1 MRNENEIVTVFG
13 ASGLIGRHTVQALAR
28 AGYRIRAC
36 VRYPNLA
43 HYLPPM
49 GTVGQIQLMKC
60 NVLDEDS
67 VARAVQGSSA
77 AINLVGILYPAGG
90 QNYEDIHIEAP
101 QTIAKAAK
109 AAGVE
114 TLLHVTTMGISEES
128 ESNYSRSKAEGENA
142 IREIFPNATLIKP
155 SIVFGPEDNFFNKFA
170 WLARVAPV
178 LPLVGGGHTK
188 FQPVFVADV
197 ADAITKCVGEA
208 STRGK
213 TYELGGPAIYSFKE
227 MIQAILHAT
236 GRKNPLLPMPFW
248 MAAISA
254 VFLQFLPGKL
264 LTPDQVKFLK
274 TDNVPSP
281 GALGLKDLGIQP
293 ESLEAI
299 LPTYLWRFRPK
310 GQYENSSSER
320 AIGVPEIR

>member
-1 MRNENEIVTVFG
+1 MRNEIVTVFG

-60 NVLDEDS
+60 NVLDEDA

-77 AINLVGILYPAGG
+77 VINLVGILYPGGG
-90 QNYEDIHIEAP
+90 QNYEDIHVDAP

-109 AAGVE
+109 ATGVE
-114 TLLHVTTMGISEES
+114 TLVHVTTMGIGEDS
-128 ESNYSRSKAEGENA
+128 ESKYARTKAEGETA
-142 IREIFPNATLIKP
+142 VRQIFPGATLIKP

-170 WLARVAPV
+170 GLARIAPV

-188 FQPVFVADV
+188 FQPVFVGDV
-197 ADAITKCVGEA
+197 ADAITKCVTDPA
-208 STRGK
+208 TRGE
-213 TYELGGPAIYSFKE
+213 TYELGGPSVYSFKE

-236 GRKNPLLPMPFW
+236 GRKNLLFPMPFW
-248 MAAISA
+248 IASINA

-274 TDNVPSP
+274 TDNVVSP
-281 GALGLKDLGIQP
+281 GALTLKNLDIQP

-299 LPTYLWRFRPK
+299 LPSYLWRFRPK
-310 GQYENSSSER
+310 GQYENSATER
-320 AIGVPEIR
+320 VIGAPEIR

>member
-1 MRNENEIVTVFG
+1 MRNEIVTVFG

-36 VRYPNLA
+36 VRYTNLA
-43 HYLPPM
+43 QFLPPM

-60 NVLDEDS
+60 NVLDEDA
-67 VARAVQGSSA
+67 VTRAVQGSSA
-77 AINLVGILYPAGG
+77 VINLVGILYPAGG
-90 QNYEDIHIEAP
+90 QSYEDVHVEAP

-109 AAGVE
+109 AAGVQ
-114 TLLHVTTMGISEES
+114 TLVHVTTMGIGTES
-128 ESNYSRSKAEGENA
+128 ESDYARTKAEGENA
-142 IREIFPNATLIKP
+142 VRQIFPSATLIKP

-170 WLARVAPV
+170 WLACIQPI

-197 ADAITKCVGEA
+197 ADAIVKCVADA

-213 TYELGGPAIYSFKE
+213 TYELGGPAVYSFKE
-227 MIQAILHAT
+227 MLQAVLHAI
-236 GRKNPLLPMPFW
+236 GRKRIFLPMPFW
-248 MAAISA
+248 IASISGF
-254 VFLQFLPGKL
+254 FLQFLPGKL

-274 TDNVPSP
+274 TDNVASP
-281 GALGLKDLGIQP
+281 VALTLKDLGIQP

-299 LPTYLWRFRPK
+299 LPSYLWRFRPK
-310 GQYENSSSER
+310 GQYENSASER
-320 AIGVPEIR
+320 AIGAPEIR

>member
-1 MRNENEIVTVFG
+1 MRNEIVTVFG

-43 HYLPPM
+43 EYLPPM
-49 GTVGQIQLMKC
+49 GPVGQIQLVKC
-60 NVLDEDS
+60 NVLDEDA

-77 AINLVGILYPAGG
+77 VINLVGILYPAGG
-90 QNYEDIHIEAP
+90 QNYQDIHVDAP

-109 AAGVE
+109 AAGAE
-114 TLLHVTTMGISEES
+114 TVVHVTTMGISEDS

-142 IREIFPNATLIKP
+142 VRQIFPNATLVKP

-170 WLARVAPV
+170 WLARIQPA
-178 LPLVGGGHTK
+178 LPLIGGGHTK

-197 ADAITKCVGEA
+197 ADAITKCVSDA

-213 TYELGGPAIYSFKE
+213 TYELGGPAVYSFKE
-227 MIQAILHAT
+227 MLQAILHAT
-236 GRKNPLLPMPFW
+236 GRKRLLFPMPFW
-248 MAAISA
+248 IASVNGA
-254 VFLQFLPGKL
+254 FLQFLPGKL
-264 LTPDQVKFLK
+264 LTMDQVKFLK
-274 TDNVPSP
+274 TDNIVSP
-281 GALGLKDLGIQP
+281 GALTLKDLGIQP

-299 LPTYLWRFRPK
+299 LPSYLWRFRPK